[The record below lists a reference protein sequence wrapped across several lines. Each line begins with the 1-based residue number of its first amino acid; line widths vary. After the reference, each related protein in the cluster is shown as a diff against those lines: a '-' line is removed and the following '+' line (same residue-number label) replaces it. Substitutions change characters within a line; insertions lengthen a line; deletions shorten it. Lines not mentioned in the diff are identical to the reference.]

1 MGDLVGGGLGDVE
14 ASSTVADGSLADPTT
29 ARASVPER
37 VALASIG
44 LSTGIL
50 GVDSALEARDGLE
63 FVWLVVGT
71 AGLALLFASIRGNCR
86 PFTRLAR
93 ALKLPPM
100 A

>member
-1 MGDLVGGGLGDVE
+1 M
-14 ASSTVADGSLADPTT
+14 VADGSLADAGA

-44 LSTGIL
+44 LSAGIL
-50 GVDSALEARDGLE
+50 GVDSALEAHDGLE
-63 FVWLVVGT
+63 FVWLGVAT
-71 AGLALLFASIRGNCR
+71 AGLAFLLASVRGECR

-100 A
+100 P